1 MSGEAGSPS
10 GVGAASQILRQV
22 REIAPELSARLR
34 RVKPVS
40 ATRTAIVCTACGYQ
54 AFQWRGRCPQC
65 GAWDSFTE
73 DVPPLP
79 ARSPGAG
86 PLSAPGGAA
95 PAAPGPLADV
105 EAAAHD

>member
-22 REIAPELSARLR
+22 REIAPKLSARLR

-73 DVPPLP
+73 DVPRL
-79 ARSPGAG
+79 PGAG
-86 PLSAPGGAA
+86 PRGAPGGAA
-95 PAAPGPLADV
+95 PAAPVTLADI
-105 EAAAHD
+105 EAAAHDR

>member
-34 RVKPVS
+34 RVKPVN

-65 GAWDSFTE
+65 GAWDSFAE
-73 DVPPLP
+73 EIPPVP

-86 PLSAPGGAA
+86 PLGAPGG
-95 PAAPGPLADV
+95 G
-105 EAAAHD
+105 AAAGPAVAAR